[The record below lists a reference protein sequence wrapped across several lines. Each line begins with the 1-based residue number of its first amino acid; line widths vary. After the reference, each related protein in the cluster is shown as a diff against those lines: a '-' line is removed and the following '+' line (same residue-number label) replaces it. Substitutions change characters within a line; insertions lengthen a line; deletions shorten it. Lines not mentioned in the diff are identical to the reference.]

1 MKHLG
6 DITGINGKRAPVVD
20 VVIGGSPCQDLS
32 VSGNRAGLGGARSS
46 LFLEQIRIIREMREE
61 DARRGTDDVRPRY
74 MVWENVPGVLSSGK
88 GNDFRRI
95 LEETARVADEAA
107 VIPGPA
113 DGKWRTSGAVMGNG
127 WSLAWRI
134 LDAQFWGVPQRRR
147 RIALVADFGGYAA
160 PEILFVRKGLQ
171 RDIEPCGTKGKGAA
185 GRAVQGA
192 DATVAGM
199 NGHKSATGSIQYMV
213 ECAPTME
220 SKMPPNVLCAGVLNG
235 SSDTAGGI
243 GYEEENAPTLRAANG
258 GNRTPC
264 VYMRQNFGEYRQ
276 TQRCKSILAS
286 EDITTSDLVLQAGKA
301 VNGDFVRGSGY
312 VRRLTPLECE
322 RLQGFPDG
330 WTDIGTWTD
339 AKGRARDSS
348 DSARYRAL
356 GNSIALPPWKWV
368 LKRLCAQYERDA
380 TMASLFDG
388 IGGFPL
394 LWEQINGRGTCL
406 WASEIDAFCIAVTT
420 RRFE

>member
-6 DITGINGKRAPVVD
+6 DIAGINGKRAPVVD

-74 MVWENVPGVLSSGK
+74 MVWENVPGALSSGK

-199 NGHKSATGSIQYMV
+199 NGH
-213 ECAPTME
+213 
-220 SKMPPNVLCAGVLNG
+220 
-235 SSDTAGGI
+235 
-243 GYEEENAPTLRAANG
+243 
-258 GNRTPC
+258 RTPC

>member
-74 MVWENVPGVLSSGK
+74 MVWENVPGALSSGK

-127 WSLAWRI
+127 WILAWRI

-199 NGHKSATGSIQYMV
+199 NGHKSATGSIQ
-213 ECAPTME
+213 
-220 SKMPPNVLCAGVLNG
+220 
-235 SSDTAGGI
+235 
-243 GYEEENAPTLRAANG
+243 EEKAPTLRAANG